1 MIGFRIRLSNLVV
14 AVSVVVRF
22 TCTSCAELIAAFDF
36 DFELFGIVFIL
47 SLKIIYFCIIL
58 IKFLRK

>member
-1 MIGFRIRLSNLVV
+1 MIGFRRRLSNLVV
-14 AVSVVVRF
+14 TVSVVVVVVARF

-47 SLKIIYFCIIL
+47 SLKIYF
-58 IKFLRK
+58 FANNF